1 MNGTESKVESFDPT
15 CPMNEM
21 LWGQEYQEEKFA
33 LARTAIILN
42 ILSFPVTIVMNVLV
56 IMAVK
61 TRPSLQSKYNILL
74 ACLAGT
80 DLLVGAA
87 SQPSY
92 IVGQIYV
99 IKGISL
105 SEYCG
110 YHKVTNL
117 LVFSPIF
124 ASVLHLALISIE
136 RFVAMKYTFR
146 YITIVTGFRLKVAV
160 VSSWVFAFCPGIL
173 RNLSEKL
180 EFISGVAIAMVLFLN
195 IFLILFCHLSVYFVT
210 RRHEK
215 QIKCEQISPEAAA
228 DFAKEKKAL
237 KTTRIIIMALL
248 VCLFPLF
255 LFVMFWSVSSESS
268 SYIVNV
274 IVLSHPVCIWL
285 SSLNSLCNPFI
296 YCYRNKMF
304 RKTCEELLRMKCTN
318 LNKE

>member
-99 IKGISL
+99 IKGLSL
-105 SEYCG
+105 SEYCQ
-110 YHKVTNL
+110 YHKLTNF
-117 LVFSPIF
+117 LVLIPIF
-124 ASVLHLALISIE
+124 ASVFHLTLISIE

-146 YITIVTGFRLKVAV
+146 YITIATGLRLKVAV
-160 VSSWVFAFCPGIL
+160 VGSWVFASFPGIL
-173 RNLSEKL
+173 RRLSEKL
-180 EFISGVAIAMVLFLN
+180 EFISAV
-195 IFLILFCHLSVYFVT
+195 ILTINPPLPGPKSRMRKGEGCALAQQVT
-210 RRHEK
+210 
-215 QIKCEQISPEAAA
+215 
-228 DFAKEKKAL
+228 
-237 KTTRIIIMALL
+237 T
-248 VCLFPLF
+248 
-255 LFVMFWSVSSESS
+255 
-268 SYIVNV
+268 
-274 IVLSHPVCIWL
+274 
-285 SSLNSLCNPFI
+285 
-296 YCYRNKMF
+296 
-304 RKTCEELLRMKCTN
+304 
-318 LNKE
+318 